1 MKFKTDEGGWNP
13 YIAGALTGVLAIVSV
28 YLTTIFLGKTNYLGA
43 STTFVRAAAYIE
55 QIFASEHVA
64 QNAYYS
70 ATKIRVDWQFMVIIG
85 IFIGS
90 FISSKTDR
98 SFTLE
103 KIPPIWKERFGSS
116 LTKRAAGAF
125 AGGII
130 AMIGARLAD
139 GCPSGHGLSGMMQL
153 SVSAFVALGLFFG
166 AGVIVA
172 AIFYRRGSL

>member
-70 ATKIRVDWQFMVIIG
+70 ATKIRVDWQFIGNNRDFHRIIYFVKNRQKFYTG
-85 IFIGS
+85 KNPS
-90 FISSKTDR
+90 N
-98 SFTLE
+98 LE
-103 KIPPIWKERFGSS
+103 
-116 LTKRAAGAF
+116 
-125 AGGII
+125 
-130 AMIGARLAD
+130 
-139 GCPSGHGLSGMMQL
+139 
-153 SVSAFVALGLFFG
+153 G
-166 AGVIVA
+166 AGSVH
-172 AIFYRRGSL
+172 L